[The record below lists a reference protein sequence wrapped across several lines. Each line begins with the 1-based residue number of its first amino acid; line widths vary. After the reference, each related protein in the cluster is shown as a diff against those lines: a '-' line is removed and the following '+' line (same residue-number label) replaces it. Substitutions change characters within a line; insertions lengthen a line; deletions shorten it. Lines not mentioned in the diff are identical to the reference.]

1 MDKKPPASESIS
13 SQYAVDF
20 EPLYDARDVALR
32 CKVSEKS
39 LQRWARDGK
48 IPAIKFG
55 KLWRFRKSAIEEWM
69 AGKMAS

>member
-13 SQYAVDF
+13 SQYSVDF

-48 IPAIKFG
+48 IPAVKFG